1 MMGGGDEG
9 KGGRGCCHDSLTPS
23 FTVSQGI
30 KCQTNQLSSGQTST
44 GTGHDGIYLPG
55 VHINKIKRFH
65 TKSIVLRQPADPHQ
79 PLRRRHHLFSGSLF
93 TLSLY
98 PSWLPLLRVFFFFP
112 CLTDVCLQSSLDFE
126 DLGGKL
132 CRGESEAV
140 LIARPAAAAP
150 TSRPRTPTRW
160 LNVTLTYHTI
170 WPRWTF

>member
-1 MMGGGDEG
+1 MGGGDEG

-65 TKSIVLRQPADPHQ
+65 TKSIVLSRPAYPHQ
-79 PLRRRHHLFSGSLF
+79 PLRRRHHLFFGSLF

-98 PSWLPLLRVFFFFP
+98 PSWLLLLRVFFFL
-112 CLTDVCLQSSLDFE
+112 CLTDGRPPSSLDFE

-132 CRGESEAV
+132 CRRELEAV
-140 LIARPAAAAP
+140 LIAWPAAAAP
-150 TSRPRTPTRW
+150 TSRPLTPT
-160 LNVTLTYHTI
+160 LT
-170 WPRWTF
+170 R